1 MSQESPT
8 QQERMPIVDFTP
20 EQMEKRVARFDS
32 LLYPPNRYHDSQLP
46 GNQRK
51 NYLVVGTGLI
61 APGGTDPMS
70 AIPIREGFQ
79 MSYIK
84 AVPGNGPMLHN
95 HDTNET
101 FVCLEGKWK
110 VIWGRDAEHSVL
122 LNKYDVCSIPPF
134 VPRRFECVEPQ
145 EGQEEG
151 LLQSIQPGNDPKVDW
166 V

>member
-1 MSQESPT
+1 M
-8 QQERMPIVDFTP
+8 RIDDYTP
-20 EQMEKRVARFDS
+20 EQMDKRVARFDK
-32 LLYPPNRYHDSQLP
+32 LKYPPTRYHDSQLP
-46 GNQRK
+46 GHARK

-61 APGGTDPMS
+61 AEGATDPWS
-70 AIPIREGFQ
+70 AIPVAEGFQ

-101 FVCLEGKWK
+101 FICLEGKWK
-110 VIWGRDAEHSVL
+110 VIWGRHQENSVL
-122 LNKYDVCSIPPF
+122 LDKYDVCSVPPF

-145 EGQEEG
+145 AGHEEG
-151 LLQSIQPGNDPKVDW
+151 LLQSIQSGDRAEVEW

>member
-1 MSQESPT
+1 M
-8 QQERMPIVDFTP
+8 RIDDYTP
-20 EQMEKRVARFDS
+20 EQMDKRVARFDK
-32 LLYPPNRYHDSQLP
+32 LKYPPTRYHDSQLP
-46 GNQRK
+46 GHARK

-61 APGGTDPMS
+61 AEGATDPWS
-70 AIPIREGFQ
+70 AIPVAEGFQ

-101 FVCLEGKWK
+101 FICLEGKWK
-110 VIWGRDAEHSVL
+110 VIWGRHQENSVL
-122 LNKYDVCSIPPF
+122 LDKYDVCSVPPF

-145 EGQEEG
+145 AGHEEG
-151 LLQSIQPGNDPKVDW
+151 LLQSIESGDRAEVEW